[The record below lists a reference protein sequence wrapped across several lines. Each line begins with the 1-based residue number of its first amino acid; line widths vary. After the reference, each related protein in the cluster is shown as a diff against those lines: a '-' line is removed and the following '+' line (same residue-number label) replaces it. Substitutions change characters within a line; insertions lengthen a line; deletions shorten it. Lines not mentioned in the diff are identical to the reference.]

1 MTSSSDA
8 SRHGYVLAVAPN
20 GARKT
25 HRDHP
30 RLPITPAELARCA
43 RECLDVG
50 ASMMHLHVRKGD
62 GTHSLEVEDYA
73 PAVAAVRQAVGQAL
87 VIQLTTEAVG
97 IYAPAQQMV
106 VVRALRPEAASV
118 AVRELV
124 PTEVSGA
131 EEAAEAEAG
140 AFFHWMRDEGVV
152 AQYILYDADDVRR
165 YAALR
170 ARGVIPA
177 DGHWVLFVLGR
188 YSVGQTSSPAD
199 LVPFLAAW
207 RELGL
212 DRSGIE
218 WAVCAFGRQEAACA
232 AAAILL
238 GGHARIGFENNML
251 LPSGEVA
258 ADNAALLRAVRSSV
272 EGLGYGVCDAV
283 ALRRMTAR

>member
-1 MTSSSDA
+1 MTTSA
-8 SRHGYVLAVAPN
+8 NTRRGYALAVAPN

-30 RLPITPAELARCA
+30 RLPITPDELAQCA
-43 RECLDVG
+43 RECLDAG
-50 ASMMHLHVRKGD
+50 ASMIHLHVRKAD
-62 GTHSLEVEDYA
+62 ETHSLEVEDYA
-73 PAVAAVRQAVGQAL
+73 PAVAAVRKAVGQEL

-97 IYAPAQQMV
+97 IYAPARQMATI
-106 VVRALRPEAASV
+106 RALRPEAASV

-124 PTEVSGA
+124 PQD
-131 EEAAEAEAG
+131 AAHDAAVADAAG
-140 AFFHWMRDEGVV
+140 FFHWMREAGVV

-170 ARGVIPA
+170 ASGVIPA

-188 YSVGQTSSPAD
+188 YAVGQTSSPAD
-199 LVPFLAAW
+199 LLPFLAAW
-207 RELGL
+207 HELGL
-212 DRSGIE
+212 DRLGIE
-218 WAVCAFGRQEAACA
+218 WAVCAFGRQEADCA

-258 ADNAALLRAVRSSV
+258 RNNAALLRAVRASV
-272 EGLGYGVCDAV
+272 DALGYAPCNAA
-283 ALRRMTAR
+283 ALRGLA